1 MTRTPETE
9 RPLVNRVR
17 DVLNAAREPMTAREI
32 ATVLPDCNADSVA
45 AALSKLARDRRI
57 TRHHNGDGILRYTSG
72 DPSDARRPEPAH
84 KARVYKAPV
93 DAAPVQTIVGTEAPA
108 PARRSVAVPPGPR
121 ADQSPGLQ
129 TLVRSVVESD
139 PERRWTLDEIL
150 VEVIKHNPTMR
161 KPHRNDVRNRLSNL
175 TRSGYSSP
183 LRRMPADGTF
193 MVNTPTAKAAAEV
206 EAKEDLAAA
215 RAKREQRIDAA
226 YQAALDRAND
236 GPAAAAASPIVD
248 RDAIAAS
255 IDRQDGKT
263 VAARPAPRPI
273 DMIEDPERTALRD
286 LIAAVVQHV
295 HTPPAAVVH
304 ALTRGLDTLA
314 RQAA

>member
-1 MTRTPETE
+1 VTRSPEAE

-72 DPSDARRPEPAH
+72 DPSDARRPEPAP

-108 PARRSVAVPPGPR
+108 PARRTPGVPPGPNG
-121 ADQSPGLQ
+121 DQSPGLQ
-129 TLVRSVVESD
+129 ALVRAVVESD
-139 PERRWTLDEIL
+139 PDRRWTHDEIL
-150 VEVIKHNPTMR
+150 AEVIKHNPTIR

-193 MVNTPTAKAAAEV
+193 MVNTPGAKAAAEA

-236 GPAAAAASPIVD
+236 GPAAAAAVPVVD
-248 RDAIAAS
+248 REAIAAS

-263 VAARPAPRPI
+263 VAARPAPRQPE
-273 DMIEDPERTALRD
+273 MIEEPERTALRD
-286 LIAAVVQHV
+286 LIAAVVTHV
-295 HTPPAAVVH
+295 TTPPEPVVR
-304 ALTRGLDTLA
+304 ALSRGLETLGA
-314 RQAA
+314 RAA